1 MITHLTLSLVQ
12 LCLMQEHATT
22 QTQTPN
28 YLPLE
33 VTQGE
38 CGDSPSNTYFISKDT
53 EFSQISNCPMVNSSV
68 FINGEYDVTTLNY
81 MENITMIHGDVVLQ
95 NSHNVYN
102 LKGLQNLGA
111 INGEDLYLDRYALY
125 ITNNENLAFVDKVN
139 WSKITFNNE
148 IFLDYA
154 ERSNRIP
161 CYNECDGCFGPGPYL
176 CQSCLNYTF
185 LDNQTCTGVCENV
198 LSDTEKLCQVR
209 PPNNLFIDYLTSY
222 SNIYVDWGSNDIYR
236 ELIDG
241 YRIYYNGDMAI
252 STFINDNRYFFDK
265 SDLRIT
271 DTISN
276 LVPGSIFNFSME
288 AHSKFGYSPL
298 LTEQIKLKYYSPN
311 NFTQFNITNIDN
323 SEILISWTPPLF
335 PDELFFTNNTINV
348 FYEYYLD
355 TEDNSGVVTNDNI
368 SFFRLHYGEHQINIK
383 TVVQVITPEDDYYFH
398 GEYQIFGFNSIYTT
412 TSPTTSQTT
421 SPTTSQTTSP
431 TTSQTTTTTT
441 ITTIFIPG
449 HPTSITTTTTPG
461 ESGLPRDALIALIV
475 FFTILGIALF
485 ILAVKYYKDKK
496 NFLFLKRM
504 NQNNI
509 VDYANPVY
517 ETREYYSQDSDTVIN
532 RHGVMNNPVY
542 LEPEDPEKDY
552 YTI

>member
-241 YRIYYNGDMAI
+241 YRIYYNGDLAI

-421 SPTTSQTTSP
+421 SPTTSQTT
-431 TTSQTTTTTT
+431 TTTT